1 MVTVIGAGAIGGYL
15 AAMLTEAGHKVTV
28 CVRTRFDALTIE
40 GSNGRRSI
48 PVEVVTD
55 PNSVD
60 KAQWILLAT
69 KVQDTYSAKPWLDRL
84 VGPSSTVL
92 IAQNGIEQVERT
104 RLLAES
110 ATIIPSIIYISAER
124 LKPGYILHHGA
135 SHMIVPA
142 GENGAAVQAL
152 FAGSELEIVE
162 SRNFLTASW
171 RKLLA
176 NIAANALTALTMR
189 RMDVF
194 TEQPIVALARC
205 LLSEAVDVGQ
215 AEGAQLCARDVDDV
229 LSMYANASPEGG
241 SSMLYD
247 RLSGRSLEHEHLT
260 GALLRAAEK
269 HGIEVPLNQAIF
281 ALLDAIDRAPRHAHG
296 E

>member
-1 MVTVIGAGAIGGYL
+1 MATVIGAGAIGGYL

-28 CVRTRFDALTIE
+28 CVRTRFDTLTIE
-40 GSNGRRSI
+40 GGNGRRSV
-48 PVEVVTD
+48 PVDVVTD
-55 PNSVD
+55 PIRVAEAD
-60 KAQWILLAT
+60 WIILAT

-84 VGPSSTVL
+84 VGPRSTLL
-92 IAQNGIEQVERT
+92 IAQNGIEQVERA
-104 RLLAES
+104 RLLAKF
-110 ATIIPSIIYISAER
+110 ATIIPSIIYVSAER
-124 LKPGYILHHGA
+124 LKPGYIFHYGA
-135 SHMIVPA
+135 SRMIVPA
-142 GENGAAVQAL
+142 RDNGEATKAL
-152 FAGSELEIVE
+152 FAGSELEVVE
-162 SRNFLTASW
+162 SRDFVTASW

-194 TEQPIVALARC
+194 AEQPIIALARG
-205 LLSEAVDVGQ
+205 LLNEAVDVGQ
-215 AEGAQLCARDVDDV
+215 AEGAQLSARDVDDV

-247 RLSGRSLEHEHLT
+247 RCSGRSLEHDHLT
-260 GALLRAAEK
+260 GALLRVAEK

-281 ALLDAIDRAPRHAHG
+281 ALLDAVDRAPGRGDG